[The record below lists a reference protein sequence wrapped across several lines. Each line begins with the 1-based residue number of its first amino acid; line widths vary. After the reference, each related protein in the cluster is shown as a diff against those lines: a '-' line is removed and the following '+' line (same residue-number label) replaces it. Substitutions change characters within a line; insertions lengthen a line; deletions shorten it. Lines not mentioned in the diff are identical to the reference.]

1 MAVLC
6 CSRSAAN
13 ISGTR
18 CKGECRTCKKHSKAT
33 TAWLAA
39 MCGLASGTAAML
51 AKSVA
56 VCSCKNTDDLVPFFR
71 TASTSDPAVPMF
83 NMVHIA
89 FGSMKVMLASAAD
102 DSNSV
107 SDDCV
112 VSTKSDMVMKN
123 KKTKSQVKSH
133 IIICTRRPETIGNK
147 YSTR

>member
-18 CKGECRTCKKHSKAT
+18 CNGECRTCKKHNRAI

-56 VCSCKNTDDLVPFFR
+56 VCSCKNTDDLVPLFR
-71 TASTSDPAVPMF
+71 TASINDPAVPMF
-83 NMVHIA
+83 NIVHIA
-89 FGSMKVMLASAAD
+89 LGSMNVMLASAAD
-102 DSNSV
+102 DNNNV

-112 VSTKSDMVMKN
+112 VSTRSTVERLRSKKNQSKHILFGRNIMK
-123 KKTKSQVKSH
+123 
-133 IIICTRRPETIGNK
+133 
-147 YSTR
+147 

>member
-6 CSRSAAN
+6 CSLSAAN

-18 CKGECRTCKKHSKAT
+18 CNGECRTCKKHNKAI

-71 TASTSDPAVPMF
+71 TASISDPAVPMF
-83 NMVHIA
+83 NIVHIA
-89 FGSMKVMLASAAD
+89 LGSINVMLAKAAD
-102 DSNSV
+102 DSNNV

-112 VSTKSDMVMKN
+112 VSTRSAVGGLR
-123 KKTKSQVKSH
+123 KK
-133 IIICTRRPETIGNK
+133 IGQNT
-147 YSTR
+147 YYMDSLT